1 MRKRRKKR
9 LTVGQVDWLR
19 VIESAAYVG
28 DKGRS
33 LRGRPRM
40 VLGILIWGGHGGAA
54 PTCQFLLL
62 SQIGDKD
69 RIAGLGA
76 ARADQLPSIA

>member
-9 LTVGQVDWLR
+9 LTVEEGDWLR
-19 VIESAAYVG
+19 VIESATYVG
-28 DKGRS
+28 DKEGGSPWPPQNGPRYFDLGR
-33 LRGRPRM
+33 
-40 VLGILIWGGHGGAA
+40 GGTA
-54 PTCQFLLL
+54 PARFMLL